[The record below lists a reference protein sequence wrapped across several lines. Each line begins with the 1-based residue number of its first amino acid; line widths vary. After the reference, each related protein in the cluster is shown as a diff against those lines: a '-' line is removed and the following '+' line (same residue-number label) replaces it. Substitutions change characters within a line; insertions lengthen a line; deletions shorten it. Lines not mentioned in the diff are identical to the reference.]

1 MGSIAVKFGNIHT
14 LKMNNRGMA
23 EMRSHPRVQAYL
35 IDEALDIADAINSV
49 FDGRYEVGPDNFS
62 GGRDWEPVMGVRH
75 NPPEGAHAF
84 IRTADELAE
93 EEQRMWN
100 VLNSIS

>member
-1 MGSIAVKFGNIHT
+1 MASIAVKFGDIHS

-23 EMRSHPRVQAYL
+23 EMRSTPQLQAYI
-35 IDEALDIADAINSV
+35 IDEALDIADALNSS
-49 FDGRYEVGPDNFS
+49 FDGRYEVGPDYFS
-62 GGRDWEPVMGVRH
+62 GGEDWEPVMGVRH

-84 IRTADELAE
+84 IRTADAVAE

-100 VLNSIS
+100 VLNIIS